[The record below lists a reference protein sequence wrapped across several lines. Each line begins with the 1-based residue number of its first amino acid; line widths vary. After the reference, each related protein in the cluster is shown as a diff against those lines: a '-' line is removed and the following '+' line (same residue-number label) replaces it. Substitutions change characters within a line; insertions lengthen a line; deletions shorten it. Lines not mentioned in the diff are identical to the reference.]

1 MEITIFDGKV
11 SAADLTDT
19 WEAAHG
25 NLISVTKSSKRV
37 IVEILDA
44 DARDLI
50 DELDRLGMNYE
61 EEKGESRTSTDPG

>member
-37 IVEILDA
+37 IVEILDCLLYTSPSP
-44 DARDLI
+44 RD
-50 DELDRLGMNYE
+50 
-61 EEKGESRTSTDPG
+61 